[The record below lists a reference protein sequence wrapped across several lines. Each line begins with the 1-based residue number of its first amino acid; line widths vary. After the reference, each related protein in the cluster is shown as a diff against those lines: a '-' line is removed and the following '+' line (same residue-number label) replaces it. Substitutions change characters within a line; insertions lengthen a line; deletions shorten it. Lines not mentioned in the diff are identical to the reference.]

1 MIRPT
6 EEKGIITYFV
16 ETEELFYANKA
27 AVTKWVQSLDSNNET
42 PVKIFLKWLVSMTSF
57 EVRY

>member
-42 PVKIFLKWLVSMTSF
+42 PVKIFLK
-57 EVRY
+57 